1 MLYWKPIQK
10 LAKYDFNAL
19 KYTIL
24 KYMSIGDTQ
33 CGVAMGVGRSTR
45 GGRDGGWKE
54 RMVGMGLEGKG
65 GRGYTK
71 EGRDGVGRKGW

>member
-33 CGVAMGVGRSTR
+33 CGVGMGVERNTR

-54 RMVGMGLEGKG
+54 RMVGTTQEG
-65 GRGYTK
+65 
-71 EGRDGVGRKGW
+71 GRDGVGRKGW

>member
-54 RMVGMGLEGKG
+54 RMVRTTQRGVGMGLEGKDGKDYTRG
-65 GRGYTK
+65 G
-71 EGRDGVGRKGW
+71 